1 VSSII
6 HNLRNMAM
14 DMNAELESQNDQIDR
29 ITLKVIY
36 IIENGYS
43 KENLFHRPQ
52 YACERVRSDCGLRR
66 KL

>member
-29 ITLKVIY
+29 ITLKVIH
-36 IIENGYS
+36 IIEKGYR
-43 KENLFHRPQ
+43 KENQGLFHPALHSHLQ
-52 YACERVRSDCGLRR
+52 QLNEF
-66 KL
+66 

>member
-36 IIENGYS
+36 STSSGKDI
-43 KENLFHRPQ
+43 
-52 YACERVRSDCGLRR
+52 
-66 KL
+66 

>member
-36 IIENGYS
+36 II
-43 KENLFHRPQ
+43 
-52 YACERVRSDCGLRR
+52 CEMI
-66 KL
+66 

>member
-36 IIENGYS
+36 NIVNGKSRVYS
-43 KENLFHRPQ
+43 TVPHTHFQQLNEF
-52 YACERVRSDCGLRR
+52 
-66 KL
+66 